1 MVTHEGYLW
10 KWTNYLG
17 GWQQRWFILYDGTL
31 TYYKDANTTDTGC
44 RGSFKLEACNISV
57 HPVDP
62 LRFDLTTTSQRIYLK
77 TNTKPNRQKW
87 IIHLGT
93 TKACISEEMPDVRYL
108 ASYKDHKSELKTCKL
123 LLTEQLEQLKEI
135 IETDPIDKAL
145 LTQTQA
151 MISGLCDEFS
161 RTLSH
166 CTSNICD
173 ERECSTPLLN
183 RNLSEVFDSQMSLG
197 TPAVTNSVRNSVSS
211 INERSP
217 ESINRLSNI
226 SDDSGDSDVSSHS
239 VNVSNDLHVLGS
251 KRAERLPSTYFTS
264 VADRFE
270 DLQLTANHIP
280 TVAFLD
286 ACATLPNLLQAIGGK
301 SLLTMSLDIT
311 NNLNKLKTKQK
322 LNPSKTTSLQAMIHL
337 EIATQTTHA
346 KHCATDALLWLK
358 RELAFIK
365 EFIFAIIRG
374 SSDMSAAFLDC
385 YEKTLKPHHSF
396 TSKSIYTI
404 AAKTIPYREDMLRAL
419 GHDGMSAT
427 EYVVLMDLETYATA
441 MNTLVLYIE
450 TFYINN
456 KLLS

>member
-123 LLTEQLEQLKEI
+123 LLTEQLDQLKGI
-135 IETDPIDKAL
+135 IEADPIDKAL

-197 TPAVTNSVRNSVSS
+197 TPAVTSDGSPGSDNRMSNVSV
-211 INERSP
+211 
-217 ESINRLSNI
+217 ESLV
-226 SDDSGDSDVSSHS
+226 DSDHS
-239 VNVSNDLHVLGS
+239 VDDNELHVLGS

-286 ACATLPNLLQAIGGK
+286 ACATLPNLLQSIGGK
-301 SLLTMSLDIT
+301 SLITMSLDIT

-322 LNPSKTTSLQAMIHL
+322 LNPSKTSSLQAMVHL

-346 KHCATDALLWLK
+346 KHCGTDALLWLK

-365 EFIFAIIRG
+365 DFIFSIIKG
-374 SSDMSAAFLDC
+374 SSDMSGAFLEC

-419 GHDGMSAT
+419 GHDGMNAT
-427 EYVVLMDLETYATA
+427 EYAVLMDLETYATA
-441 MNTLVLYIE
+441 MNTLVVYIE

>member
-57 HPVDP
+57 HPVDS

-108 ASYKDHKSELKTCKL
+108 ASYKDHRSELKTCKL
-123 LLTEQLEQLKEI
+123 LLTEQLDQLKSI
-135 IETDPIDKAL
+135 IGTDPIDKAEL
-145 LTQTQA
+145 SQTQA
-151 MISGLCDEFS
+151 MITGLCDEFS

-173 ERECSTPLLN
+173 ERECSTPLLT

-197 TPAVTNSVRNSVSS
+197 TPAVSNNEHSERGNRISNVSV
-211 INERSP
+211 
-217 ESINRLSNI
+217 ESLI
-226 SDDSGDSDVSSHS
+226 DSDSNLSSYS
-239 VNVSNDLHVLGS
+239 QDNNELHVLGS
-251 KRAERLPSTYFTS
+251 KRSERLPSTYFTS

-270 DLQLTANHIP
+270 DLQLTPNHIP

-286 ACATLPNLLQAIGGK
+286 ACSTLPKLLQAIGGK
-301 SLLTMSLDIT
+301 SLITMSLDIT
-311 NNLNKLKTKQK
+311 NNINKLRAKQR
-322 LNPSKTTSLQAMIHL
+322 LNPSKTTSLQALVHL
-337 EIATQTTHA
+337 EISTQTTHS
-346 KHCATDALLWLK
+346 KHCGTDALLWLK
-358 RELAFIK
+358 RELSFIK
-365 EFIFAIIRG
+365 DFIFSIIGG
-374 SSDMSAAFLDC
+374 SSDMSAGFLAC
-385 YEKTLKPHHSF
+385 YEKTLRPHHSVM
-396 TSKSIYTI
+396 SKSVYTI
-404 AAKTIPYREDMLRAL
+404 AAKTMPYREDMLRAL

-427 EYVVLMDLETYATA
+427 EYAVLMDLETYATA
-441 MNTLVLYIE
+441 MNTVVIYIE

>member
-108 ASYKDHKSELKTCKL
+108 ASFKDHKSELKTCKL
-123 LLTEQLEQLKEI
+123 LLTEQLDQLKGL
-135 IETDPIDKAL
+135 IEADPIDKAL

-151 MISGLCDEFS
+151 MITGLCDEFS

-197 TPAVTNSVRNSVSS
+197 TPAVTNND
-211 INERSP
+211 RSP
-217 ESINRLSNI
+217 GSDSRGNRMSNVSVESLV
-226 SDDSGDSDVSSHS
+226 DSDVSNHSSHS
-239 VNVSNDLHVLGS
+239 MDNELHVLGS
-251 KRAERLPSTYFTS
+251 KRSERLPSTYFTS

-270 DLQLTANHIP
+270 DLQLTPNHIP

-286 ACATLPNLLQAIGGK
+286 ACSTLPNLLQAIGGK
-301 SLLTMSLDIT
+301 SLITMSLDIT
-311 NNLNKLKTKQK
+311 NNLNKLRTKQK
-322 LNPSKTTSLQAMIHL
+322 LNPSKTTSLQALVHL
-337 EIATQTTHA
+337 EISTSTTHA
-346 KHCATDALLWLK
+346 KHCGTDALLWLK
-358 RELAFIK
+358 RELTFIK
-365 EFIFAIIRG
+365 DFTFSIIKG
-374 SSDMSAAFLDC
+374 SSDMSGAFLAC
-385 YEKTLKPHHSF
+385 YEKTLKPHHSVM
-396 TSKSIYTI
+396 SKSVYTI

-427 EYVVLMDLETYATA
+427 EYAVLMDLETYATA
-441 MNTLVLYIE
+441 MNTLVIYIE